1 MLEPEKGSVTLQSGS
16 GESFSMNC
24 DLRRFFAYVPQGNT
38 LFSGTIAENMRM
50 VNEKAS
56 DDEIIRALKIACAWD
71 FVQNLPEGINS
82 VLGEHGRGLSEGQA
96 QRISIARAVLRRSP
110 ILLLDEATSALDSDT
125 EKKVLYN
132 LMKSHPDRLIILS
145 THRPAAL
152 KYCTRI
158 YRIAENKITEISHE
172 QAQNIQECI
181 ENDQSKHRQ
190 NNYPVF
196 LSKPMELSASDPMKN
211 KTEEGWW
218 NN

>member
-110 ILLLDEATSALDSDT
+110 ILLLDEATALQSN
-125 EKKVLYN
+125 EK
-132 LMKSHPDRLIILS
+132 SP
-145 THRPAAL
+145 
-152 KYCTRI
+152 
-158 YRIAENKITEISHE
+158 
-172 QAQNIQECI
+172 
-181 ENDQSKHRQ
+181 
-190 NNYPVF
+190 
-196 LSKPMELSASDPMKN
+196 
-211 KTEEGWW
+211 G
-218 NN
+218 